1 MTDDVH
7 ALAAAYALDALDP
20 EERRRFESHY
30 PDCETCAAEVREFR
44 ATASHLGA
52 TVPAPLP
59 GDLKARV
66 MADVGRT
73 RQLPPKVVPMAE
85 RTRRVRPLLA
95 VAAVLL
101 IVVAAG
107 SVFALRTDGN
117 GTGGDSSEL
126 AQVLGAPD
134 AVTVDLQGDQPGTL
148 RVVYSQDQD
157 RAVLVGS
164 DLSDPGEDLT
174 YQLWTID
181 GTTPTSAGVFTPSS
195 GSVDEVV
202 EAPSSTPDA
211 WGVTVEPR
219 GGSPAPTGE
228 ILYQGTSA

>member
-85 RTRRVRPLLA
+85 RTRRVRPLLP
-95 VAAVLL
+95 
-101 IVVAAG
+101 
-107 SVFALRTDGN
+107 R
-117 GTGGDSSEL
+117 
-126 AQVLGAPD
+126 
-134 AVTVDLQGDQPGTL
+134 
-148 RVVYSQDQD
+148 
-157 RAVLVGS
+157 
-164 DLSDPGEDLT
+164 EDLE
-174 YQLWTID
+174 
-181 GTTPTSAGVFTPSS
+181 AGVR
-195 GSVDEVV
+195 
-202 EAPSSTPDA
+202 EAQDFGA
-211 WGVTVEPR
+211 DRRRENR
-219 GGSPAPTGE
+219 GA
-228 ILYQGTSA
+228 